1 MGTEC
6 AQNMRG
12 WYAQESPEKE
22 TGTRLVKMRVWASER
37 GRVLGVSALVGLVA
51 LTVYAA
57 TAQRGISWQDS
68 GEYQYKFLA
77 EAYDWEV
84 GAGIARLHP
93 TYILLTRLLAA
104 CLPWVGVPY
113 VYTLSSGVGMAL
125 ALAVLVLTVYGM
137 TRSLRAGCLAAVLL
151 GGAHMAWW
159 LSTMAEVYTWSLALL
174 MLELACLMKTLR
186 ERSFAWFAGAIFFN
200 GFHFGVHHFALLNL
214 PVYAVLFWL
223 LFRRKAW
230 HWGACAVLWL
240 FGALPIVIPIVRY
253 WVASGSLEA
262 VIQSALFGEVF
273 QQKILALDVRKGPL
287 WRANMALASV
297 SFMNPCWLYA
307 AVVPLVAWWEW
318 RMRGRTSNAERRT
331 PNAERRTSNVE
342 RRTQNAEV
350 ENGKNAQLPTLNAQR
365 SSVGTG
371 GASVCLPENAERRT
385 SNVERRT
392 QNAEVENGKNAQL
405 PTLNA
410 QRSSTGTGGASV
422 CLPENAERRTPNAE
436 RRSGAALLALTVLHA
451 FFWVRYLVPDQATFL
466 LPTLGLLAVWAGV
479 GAARV
484 LRERRGWFAPSVAVS
499 LACSVLAPHAVCR
512 TAERLLPPRSRVLPF
527 RDEFAYW
534 AYPWKHNENSAE
546 RFVEAVAR
554 ERYPEGMVVW
564 ADTTAVAPL
573 MAAQAMGRLPASWRW
588 LSYWQNEED
597 EVIIQRLQASPD
609 GGYVVSPL
617 RCYVPEAI
625 LEQAQSFERRG
636 VLHRIVW

>member
-1 MGTEC
+1 M
-6 AQNMRG
+6 MRF
-12 WYAQESPEKE
+12 W
-22 TGTRLVKMRVWASER
+22 MSER
-37 GRVLGVSALVGLVA
+37 GRVLGVSALVGLAA
-51 LTVYAA
+51 LVVYAT

-93 TYILLTRLLAA
+93 TYILLTRLLVS
-104 CLPWVGVPY
+104 CLPGGGVPY

-230 HWGACAVLWL
+230 HWGACAGLWL

-262 VIQSALFGEVF
+262 VIRSALFGEVF
-273 QQKILALDVRKGPL
+273 QQKILALDVRNGPL

-307 AVVPLVAWWEW
+307 VVVPLVAWRAW
-318 RMRGRTSNAERRT
+318 RMRGRTSDVERRT
-331 PNAERRTSNVE
+331 PNAE
-342 RRTQNAEV
+342 V
-350 ENGKNAQLPTLNAQR
+350 ENGENVQLSTF
-365 SSVGTG
+365 
-371 GASVCLPENAERRT
+371 
-385 SNVERRT
+385 
-392 QNAEVENGKNAQL
+392 
-405 PTLNA
+405 NA

-422 CLPENAERRTPNAE
+422 RLPENAERRTQNAE
-436 RRSGAALLALTVLHA
+436 RRSGATLLALTAIHA

-484 LRERRGWFAPSVAVS
+484 LRDRCGWFAPSLAVS
-499 LACSVLAPHAVCR
+499 LACSVLVPHAVCR

-534 AYPWKHNENSAE
+534 AYPWKHNEDSAE

-554 ERYPEGMVVW
+554 ERYPEDMVVW

>member
-1 MGTEC
+1 
-6 AQNMRG
+6 
-12 WYAQESPEKE
+12 
-22 TGTRLVKMRVWASER
+22 MRVWASER
-37 GRVLGVSALVGLVA
+37 GRVLGVSALVGLAA
-51 LTVYAA
+51 LAVYAA

-104 CLPWVGVPY
+104 CLPWVDVPY

-137 TRSLRAGCLAAVLL
+137 TRSLRSGCLAAVLL

-200 GFHFGVHHFALLNL
+200 GFHFGIHHFALLNL

-230 HWGACAVLWL
+230 HWGVCAALWI

-262 VIQSALFGEVF
+262 VIRSALFGEVF
-273 QQKILALDVRKGPL
+273 QQKILALDVRNGPL

-307 AVVPLVAWWEW
+307 VVMPLVAWWEW

-331 PNAERRTSNVE
+331 
-342 RRTQNAEV
+342 QNAGV
-350 ENGKNAQLPTLNAQR
+350 EDGENVQLSTF
-365 SSVGTG
+365 
-371 GASVCLPENAERRT
+371 
-385 SNVERRT
+385 
-392 QNAEVENGKNAQL
+392 
-405 PTLNA
+405 NA

-422 CLPENAERRTPNAE
+422 RLPENAERRTQNAE

-499 LACSVLAPHAVCR
+499 LACSVLVPHAVCR
-512 TAERLLPPRSRVLPF
+512 TAERLLPPRPRVLPF

-534 AYPWKHNENSAE
+534 AYPWKHNEDSAE

-597 EVIIQRLQASPD
+597 EVIIQRLQTSPD

-617 RCYVPEAI
+617 RCYVPEVV

>member
-1 MGTEC
+1 M
-6 AQNMRG
+6 
-12 WYAQESPEKE
+12 
-22 TGTRLVKMRVWASER
+22 
-37 GRVLGVSALVGLVA
+37 LGVSALVGLAA
-51 LTVYAA
+51 LVVYAT

-331 PNAERRTSNVE
+331 PNAERRTPNVE

-410 QRSSTGTGGASV
+410 QRSSVGTGGAS
-422 CLPENAERRTPNAE
+422 
-436 RRSGAALLALTVLHA
+436 
-451 FFWVRYLVPDQATFL
+451 
-466 LPTLGLLAVWAGV
+466 
-479 GAARV
+479 
-484 LRERRGWFAPSVAVS
+484 
-499 LACSVLAPHAVCR
+499 
-512 TAERLLPPRSRVLPF
+512 
-527 RDEFAYW
+527 
-534 AYPWKHNENSAE
+534 
-546 RFVEAVAR
+546 
-554 ERYPEGMVVW
+554 
-564 ADTTAVAPL
+564 
-573 MAAQAMGRLPASWRW
+573 
-588 LSYWQNEED
+588 
-597 EVIIQRLQASPD
+597 
-609 GGYVVSPL
+609 
-617 RCYVPEAI
+617 
-625 LEQAQSFERRG
+625 
-636 VLHRIVW
+636 

>member
-1 MGTEC
+1 
-6 AQNMRG
+6 
-12 WYAQESPEKE
+12 
-22 TGTRLVKMRVWASER
+22 MRVWASER

-331 PNAERRTSNVE
+331 SNAERRTP
-342 RRTQNAEV
+342 NAEV
-350 ENGKNAQLPTLNAQR
+350 ENGKNVQLSTLNAQR
-365 SSVGTG
+365 SSV
-371 GASVCLPENAERRT
+371 
-385 SNVERRT
+385 
-392 QNAEVENGKNAQL
+392 
-405 PTLNA
+405 
-410 QRSSTGTGGASV
+410 GTGGASV

>member
-1 MGTEC
+1 M
-6 AQNMRG
+6 MRF
-12 WYAQESPEKE
+12 
-22 TGTRLVKMRVWASER
+22 WASER

-93 TYILLTRLLAA
+93 TYILLTRLLVA
-104 CLPWVGVPY
+104 CLPGVGVPY

-230 HWGACAVLWL
+230 HWGACAGLWL

-262 VIQSALFGEVF
+262 VIRSALFGEVF
-273 QQKILALDVRKGPL
+273 QQKILALDVRNGPL

-307 AVVPLVAWWEW
+307 VVVPLVAWRAW
-318 RMRGRTSNAERRT
+318 RMRGRTSDVERRT
-331 PNAERRTSNVE
+331 PNAE
-342 RRTQNAEV
+342 V
-350 ENGKNAQLPTLNAQR
+350 ENGENVQLSTF
-365 SSVGTG
+365 
-371 GASVCLPENAERRT
+371 
-385 SNVERRT
+385 
-392 QNAEVENGKNAQL
+392 
-405 PTLNA
+405 NA

-422 CLPENAERRTPNAE
+422 RLPENAERRTQNAE
-436 RRSGAALLALTVLHA
+436 RRSGATLLALTAIHA

-484 LRERRGWFAPSVAVS
+484 LRDRCGWFAPSLAVS
-499 LACSVLAPHAVCR
+499 LACSALAPHAVCR

-534 AYPWKHNENSAE
+534 AYPWKHNEDSAE
-546 RFVEAVAR
+546 RFVETVAR
-554 ERYPEGMVVW
+554 ERYPEDMVVW

>member
-37 GRVLGVSALVGLVA
+37 GRVLGVSALVGLTA
-51 LTVYAA
+51 LAVYAA

-365 SSVGTG
+365 SSTGTG

-385 SNVERRT
+385 S
-392 QNAEVENGKNAQL
+392 
-405 PTLNA
+405 
-410 QRSSTGTGGASV
+410 
-422 CLPENAERRTPNAE
+422 NAE

>member
-385 SNVERRT
+385 
-392 QNAEVENGKNAQL
+392 
-405 PTLNA
+405 
-410 QRSSTGTGGASV
+410 
-422 CLPENAERRTPNAE
+422 PNAE

>member
-1 MGTEC
+1 VGTEC

-307 AVVPLVAWWEW
+307 VVMPLVTWRAW
-318 RMRGRTSNAERRT
+318 RMRGRTSNT
-331 PNAERRTSNVE
+331 E
-342 RRTQNAEV
+342 RRTQNAGV
-350 ENGKNAQLPTLNAQR
+350 EDGENAQRSTLNAQR
-365 SSVGTG
+365 LSW
-371 GASVCLPENAERRT
+371 
-385 SNVERRT
+385 
-392 QNAEVENGKNAQL
+392 
-405 PTLNA
+405 
-410 QRSSTGTGGASV
+410 
-422 CLPENAERRTPNAE
+422 
-436 RRSGAALLALTVLHA
+436 AALLALTVVHA

-466 LPTLGLLAVWAGV
+466 LPTLGLLAVWTGV

-484 LRERRGWFAPSVAVS
+484 LRERRGWFAPSLAVS

-534 AYPWKHNENSAE
+534 AYPWKHNEDSAE

-554 ERYPEGMVVW
+554 ERYPEDMVVW

-617 RCYVPEAI
+617 RCYVPEVV

>member
-1 MGTEC
+1 M
-6 AQNMRG
+6 
-12 WYAQESPEKE
+12 
-22 TGTRLVKMRVWASER
+22 VKMRVWASER
-37 GRVLGVSALVGLVA
+37 GRVLGVSALVGLAA
-51 LTVYAA
+51 LVVYAT

-365 SSVGTG
+365 SSTGTGGASVCLPENAGRRTPNAGRRSGEWGNAQRSREGTG
-371 GASVCLPENAERRT
+371 GASVCLPENAER
-385 SNVERRT
+385 
-392 QNAEVENGKNAQL
+392 
-405 PTLNA
+405 
-410 QRSSTGTGGASV
+410 
-422 CLPENAERRTPNAE
+422 
-436 RRSGAALLALTVLHA
+436 
-451 FFWVRYLVPDQATFL
+451 
-466 LPTLGLLAVWAGV
+466 
-479 GAARV
+479 
-484 LRERRGWFAPSVAVS
+484 
-499 LACSVLAPHAVCR
+499 
-512 TAERLLPPRSRVLPF
+512 
-527 RDEFAYW
+527 
-534 AYPWKHNENSAE
+534 
-546 RFVEAVAR
+546 
-554 ERYPEGMVVW
+554 
-564 ADTTAVAPL
+564 
-573 MAAQAMGRLPASWRW
+573 
-588 LSYWQNEED
+588 
-597 EVIIQRLQASPD
+597 
-609 GGYVVSPL
+609 
-617 RCYVPEAI
+617 
-625 LEQAQSFERRG
+625 
-636 VLHRIVW
+636 

>member
-1 MGTEC
+1 
-6 AQNMRG
+6 
-12 WYAQESPEKE
+12 
-22 TGTRLVKMRVWASER
+22 
-37 GRVLGVSALVGLVA
+37 
-51 LTVYAA
+51 
-57 TAQRGISWQDS
+57 
-68 GEYQYKFLA
+68 
-77 EAYDWEV
+77 
-84 GAGIARLHP
+84 
-93 TYILLTRLLAA
+93 
-104 CLPWVGVPY
+104 
-113 VYTLSSGVGMAL
+113 
-125 ALAVLVLTVYGM
+125 VLTVYGM

-230 HWGACAVLWL
+230 HWGVCAVLWL

-331 PNAERRTSNVE
+331 SNAERRTSNVE

-365 SSVGTG
+365 SSV
-371 GASVCLPENAERRT
+371 
-385 SNVERRT
+385 
-392 QNAEVENGKNAQL
+392 
-405 PTLNA
+405 
-410 QRSSTGTGGASV
+410 GTGGASV

>member
-1 MGTEC
+1 
-6 AQNMRG
+6 
-12 WYAQESPEKE
+12 
-22 TGTRLVKMRVWASER
+22 
-37 GRVLGVSALVGLVA
+37 
-51 LTVYAA
+51 
-57 TAQRGISWQDS
+57 
-68 GEYQYKFLA
+68 
-77 EAYDWEV
+77 
-84 GAGIARLHP
+84 
-93 TYILLTRLLAA
+93 
-104 CLPWVGVPY
+104 
-113 VYTLSSGVGMAL
+113 
-125 ALAVLVLTVYGM
+125 
-137 TRSLRAGCLAAVLL
+137 
-151 GGAHMAWW
+151 
-159 LSTMAEVYTWSLALL
+159 
-174 MLELACLMKTLR
+174 
-186 ERSFAWFAGAIFFN
+186 
-200 GFHFGVHHFALLNL
+200 
-214 PVYAVLFWL
+214 
-223 LFRRKAW
+223 
-230 HWGACAVLWL
+230 
-240 FGALPIVIPIVRY
+240 
-253 WVASGSLEA
+253 
-262 VIQSALFGEVF
+262 
-273 QQKILALDVRKGPL
+273 
-287 WRANMALASV
+287 
-297 SFMNPCWLYA
+297 
-307 AVVPLVAWWEW
+307 
-318 RMRGRTSNAERRT
+318 
-331 PNAERRTSNVE
+331 
-342 RRTQNAEV
+342 
-350 ENGKNAQLPTLNAQR
+350 
-365 SSVGTG
+365 
-371 GASVCLPENAERRT
+371 
-385 SNVERRT
+385 
-392 QNAEVENGKNAQL
+392 
-405 PTLNA
+405 
-410 QRSSTGTGGASV
+410 
-422 CLPENAERRTPNAE
+422 LPENAERRTPNAE

>member
-1 MGTEC
+1 
-6 AQNMRG
+6 
-12 WYAQESPEKE
+12 
-22 TGTRLVKMRVWASER
+22 
-37 GRVLGVSALVGLVA
+37 
-51 LTVYAA
+51 
-57 TAQRGISWQDS
+57 
-68 GEYQYKFLA
+68 
-77 EAYDWEV
+77 
-84 GAGIARLHP
+84 
-93 TYILLTRLLAA
+93 
-104 CLPWVGVPY
+104 
-113 VYTLSSGVGMAL
+113 
-125 ALAVLVLTVYGM
+125 
-137 TRSLRAGCLAAVLL
+137 
-151 GGAHMAWW
+151 
-159 LSTMAEVYTWSLALL
+159 MAEVYTWSLALL

-385 SNVERRT
+385 SNAELRSGEWGNAQRSREGTGGASSACRERRTSNVERRT
-392 QNAEVENGKNAQL
+392 QNAERRSGEWKSAQL

-410 QRSSTGTGGASV
+410 QRSRVGREGQASA
-422 CLPENAERRTPNAE
+422 CPRTPNAE
-436 RRSGAALLALTVLHA
+436 RRTQNAE
-451 FFWVRYLVPDQATFL
+451 
-466 LPTLGLLAVWAGV
+466 V
-479 GAARV
+479 G
-484 LRERRGWFAPSVAVS
+484 RR
-499 LACSVLAPHAVCR
+499 C
-512 TAERLLPPRSRVLPF
+512 
-527 RDEFAYW
+527 
-534 AYPWKHNENSAE
+534 
-546 RFVEAVAR
+546 
-554 ERYPEGMVVW
+554 
-564 ADTTAVAPL
+564 
-573 MAAQAMGRLPASWRW
+573 WR
-588 LSYWQNEED
+588 
-597 EVIIQRLQASPD
+597 
-609 GGYVVSPL
+609 
-617 RCYVPEAI
+617 
-625 LEQAQSFERRG
+625 
-636 VLHRIVW
+636 